1 MPLAVLAT
9 AVPPSRGAE
18 EDVPAGHNYTTPNG
32 GLMITLSDPATTLC
46 TAVVAGVAFGLLLL
60 GNKRR

>member
-1 MPLAVLAT
+1 
-9 AVPPSRGAE
+9 
-18 EDVPAGHNYTTPNG
+18 
-32 GLMITLSDPATTLC
+32 MIAFSDPATTLC